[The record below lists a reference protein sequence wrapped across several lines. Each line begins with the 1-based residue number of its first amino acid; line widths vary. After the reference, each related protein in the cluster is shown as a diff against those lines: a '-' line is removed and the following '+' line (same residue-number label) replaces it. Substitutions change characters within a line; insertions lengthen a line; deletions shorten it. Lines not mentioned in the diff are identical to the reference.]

1 MAKGPGEREG
11 VAGRPLRIR
20 ELKAWSHGR
29 CLSKGGLATVL
40 RGAGWSGVSWEHQ
53 RAARA
58 AGCCQ
63 SGRAARAGLGRER
76 ARVLRI
82 GRRRGGAGHVSSGH
96 PLGHVTAE
104 GRVAAGPGARAAQT
118 HRQRAGLTGGGAARR
133 APGGVGGG
141 RGRREELAGRSP
153 RRRREPTPGGPPGA
167 GMWSGQPHPDE
178 GHPPPLEAV
187 PVPWKSVGPCKSHRE
202 SLGGL
207 PETPAGE
214 EAQGEEGPAATQ
226 LDVSRLRSS
235 SMEIRE
241 KGSEFLKE
249 ELHKAQKELKLKD
262 EECERLSKVREQLE
276 QELEELTASLFEEA
290 HKMVREA
297 NMKQAASEKQLK
309 EARGKVDTTLFAEFQ
324 AWRESP
330 TLDKTSPFLER
341 VYREDVGPCLDFT
354 MQELSA
360 LVRAAVE
367 DNTLTIE
374 PVASQTLPAVKV
386 AAVDCGH
393 TNGFRAPIDT
403 GCRGWSFG
411 IPGLRLT
418 KPSCPTGVSTCA
430 LSGLACACRHR
441 IRLGDSES
449 HYYISPSSRAR
460 ITAVC
465 NFFTYIRY
473 IQQGLVRQDGE
484 RPLVADWD
492 GARSGGAGWGGSA
505 VAGANPSTLLPRGE
519 DSGRGEGCELAKGS
533 SERLLLRPVERGR
546 AEGASWELL
555 HQENQQEAPAY
566 LDPAALSWAKT
577 FPNPRGLNEQ
587 HPCYWPGFRD
597 PTRWGLPCES
607 APRCVASKWWL
618 NKGSPTSL
626 CRPSPTLA

>member
-1 MAKGPGEREG
+1 
-11 VAGRPLRIR
+11 
-20 ELKAWSHGR
+20 
-29 CLSKGGLATVL
+29 
-40 RGAGWSGVSWEHQ
+40 
-53 RAARA
+53 
-58 AGCCQ
+58 
-63 SGRAARAGLGRER
+63 
-76 ARVLRI
+76 
-82 GRRRGGAGHVSSGH
+82 
-96 PLGHVTAE
+96 
-104 GRVAAGPGARAAQT
+104 
-118 HRQRAGLTGGGAARR
+118 
-133 APGGVGGG
+133 
-141 RGRREELAGRSP
+141 
-153 RRRREPTPGGPPGA
+153 
-167 GMWSGQPHPDE
+167 MWSGQPHPDE

-187 PVPWKSVGPCKSHRE
+187 PVPWKSVGPYKSHRE

-249 ELHKAQKELKLKD
+249 ELHKAQKE
-262 EECERLSKVREQLE
+262 
-276 QELEELTASLFEEA
+276 A
-290 HKMVREA
+290 HRMVRDA

-309 EARGKVDTTLFAEFQ
+309 EARGKIDMLQAEVTALKTLVITSTPASPNRELHPQLLSPTKAGPRKGHLRHKSTSSALCPAVCPVAGHILTPDKEGKEVDTTLFAEFQ

-374 PVASQTLPAVKV
+374 PVASQTLPTVKV

-403 GCRGWSFG
+403 
-411 IPGLRLT
+411 
-418 KPSCPTGVSTCA
+418 TCA

-473 IQQGLVRQDGE
+473 IQQGLVRQDAE
-484 RPLVADWD
+484 PMFWEITRL
-492 GARSGGAGWGGSA
+492 RKEMS
-505 VAGANPSTLLPRGE
+505 
-519 DSGRGEGCELAKGS
+519 LAKLGFF
-533 SERLLLRPVERGR
+533 P
-546 AEGASWELL
+546 
-555 HQENQQEAPAY
+555 HEA
-566 LDPAALSWAKT
+566 
-577 FPNPRGLNEQ
+577 
-587 HPCYWPGFRD
+587 
-597 PTRWGLPCES
+597 
-607 APRCVASKWWL
+607 
-618 NKGSPTSL
+618 
-626 CRPSPTLA
+626 